1 MKGLYGMSIA
11 GKMREKTTLSFEVFP
26 PKTEAGMGKLKTVL
40 EELYQWS
47 PDWVSCT
54 YGAGGSDKGYNL
66 EICRAI
72 ADSGKTTPVS
82 HYTCIHHTR
91 ADIEAD
97 MNVYLSAGVNH
108 FLALRGD
115 FAPGEDATHGDFD
128 HADGLI
134 GFLKEKFGDKITIA
148 CSGIPEG
155 HILSPDLASDTAVL
169 KRKQDMGA
177 DMIVTQLTFD
187 MDRFARWMEEIRAAG
202 VTLPVAVGIM
212 PVLER
217 DKCIRHCVS
226 MNGCA
231 IPRSLARH
239 ISKYYDDPEG
249 FRDAG
254 MDYTV
259 QQIYQYMHLGV
270 NDLHIYALNQSA
282 AVDEILR
289 RSGLFAKSR

>member
-1 MKGLYGMSIA
+1 MSIA
-11 GKMREKTTLSFEVFP
+11 EKMKKRTTLSFEVFP
-26 PKTEAGMGKLKTVL
+26 PKTEKGMDKLKTVL
-40 EELYQWS
+40 DELYKWS
-47 PDWVSCT
+47 PDWISCT

-66 EICRAI
+66 EICRAM
-72 ADSGKTTPVS
+72 AAAGRTVPVS

-91 ADIEAD
+91 ADIDAD
-97 MNVYLSAGVNH
+97 ISQYIDAGVTD

-115 FAPGEDATHGDFD
+115 FVPGEDQTHGDFQ

-134 GFLKEKFGDKITIA
+134 RHMRDTFGDKITVA

-155 HILSPDLASDTAVL
+155 HILSPDMSSDTAFL
-169 KRKQDMGA
+169 KRKQDAGA
-177 DMIVTQLTFD
+177 DLIVTQLTFD
-187 MDRFARWMEEIRAAG
+187 MDRFARWLEEIRAAG
-202 VTLPVAVGIM
+202 VTLPVAVGVM
-212 PVLER
+212 PVLDR
-217 DKCIRHCVS
+217 DKCIRHCLS

-259 QQIYQYMHLGV
+259 QQLYQYLELGV

-289 RSGLFAKSR
+289 RSGLFTKSE

>member
-1 MKGLYGMSIA
+1 MTMAEKMKQ
-11 GKMREKTTLSFEVFP
+11 KTTLSFEVFP
-26 PKTEAGMGKLKTVL
+26 PKTEKGMEKLPGVL
-40 EELYQWS
+40 EELYKWS
-47 PDWVSCT
+47 PDWISCT
-54 YGAGGSDKGYNL
+54 YGAGGSDKGYNR
-66 EICRAI
+66 EICQTI
-72 ADSGKTTPVS
+72 AESGRTTVVS
-82 HYTCIHHTR
+82 HYTCIHHSR
-91 ADIEAD
+91 EDIERD
-97 MNVYLSAGVNH
+97 IGEYMSLGVDH

-115 FAPGEDATHGDFD
+115 FVSGEHATHGDFA
-128 HADGLI
+128 HPDGLI
-134 GFLKEKFGDKITIA
+134 RFLREKFGDRITIA

-155 HILSPDLASDTAVL
+155 HILSPNMASDTAFL
-169 KRKQDMGA
+169 KRKQDAGA
-177 DMIVTQLTFD
+177 DFIITQLTFD

-202 VTLPVAVGIM
+202 VTLPVAVGVM
-212 PVLER
+212 PVLDR

-249 FRDAG
+249 FREAG

-259 QQIYQYMHLGV
+259 QQMYEYLQLGV

-289 RSGLFAKSR
+289 RSGLFTKGE

>member
-1 MKGLYGMSIA
+1 MNIA
-11 GKMREKTTLSFEVFP
+11 EKMTKKTTLSFEVFP
-26 PKTEAGMGKLKTVL
+26 PKTQAGMGKLRTVL
-40 EELYQWS
+40 EELYKWS
-47 PDWVSCT
+47 PDWISCT

-66 EICRAI
+66 DICRAI
-72 ADSGKTTPVS
+72 ADAGKTTPVS
-82 HYTCIHHTR
+82 HYTCIHHRR

-97 MNVYLSAGVNH
+97 ISEYRCLGVEH

-115 FAPGEDATHGDFD
+115 FLPGESATHGDFD

-134 GFLKEKFGDKITIA
+134 RFLRERFGRGITIA

-155 HILSPDLASDTAVL
+155 HILSPDTASDTAFL
-169 KRKQDMGA
+169 KRKQDAGA
-177 DMIVTQLTFD
+177 DFIVTQLTFD
-187 MDRFARWMEEIRAAG
+187 MERFARWLDEIRAAG
-202 VTLPVAVGIM
+202 ITLPVAVGVM
-212 PVLER
+212 PVLDR
-217 DKCIRHCVS
+217 DKCIRHCLS

-239 ISKYYDDPEG
+239 ISKYYDDPDS

-259 QQIYQYMHLGV
+259 RQMYEYIRLGV

-289 RSGLFAKSR
+289 RSGLFAKNE

>member
-1 MKGLYGMSIA
+1 MHIAEKMKQ
-11 GKMREKTTLSFEVFP
+11 KTTLSFEVFP
-26 PKTEAGMGKLKTVL
+26 PKTEKGMEKLPGVL
-40 EELYQWS
+40 EELYKWS

-66 EICRAI
+66 EIVKRI
-72 ADSGKTTPVS
+72 AASGKTTSVS
-82 HYTCIHHTR
+82 HYTTIHHTR
-91 ADIEAD
+91 EDIRADISE
-97 MNVYLSAGVNH
+97 YLSVGVDH

-115 FAPGEDATHGDFD
+115 FVPGEDATHGDFD

-134 GFLKEKFGDKITIA
+134 RFMRESFGDRITIA

-155 HILSPDLASDTAVL
+155 HILSPNMASDTAFL
-169 KRKQDMGA
+169 KRKQDAGA
-177 DMIVTQLTFD
+177 DFIITQLTFD
-187 MDRFARWMEEIRAAG
+187 MEQFKRWLEEIRAAG
-202 VTLPVAVGIM
+202 VTLPIAVGVM
-212 PVLER
+212 PVLDR

-239 ISKYYDDPEG
+239 ISKYYNDPDG

-259 QQIYQYMHLGV
+259 QQMYEYIQLGV

-289 RSGLFAKSR
+289 RSGLFARSE

>member
-1 MKGLYGMSIA
+1 MNIAETMKQ
-11 GKMREKTTLSFEVFP
+11 KTTLSFEVFP
-26 PKTEAGMGKLKTVL
+26 PKTEKGMEKLPGVL
-40 EELYQWS
+40 EELYRWS
-47 PDWVSCT
+47 PDWLSCT

-66 EICRAI
+66 EICKAI
-72 ADSGKTTPVS
+72 ADSGKTTAVS
-82 HYTCIHHTR
+82 HYTCIHHSR

-97 MNVYLSAGVNH
+97 ISDYLSLGVDH

-115 FAPGEDATHGDFD
+115 FVPGESATHGDFD

-134 GFLKEKFGDKITIA
+134 RFLRETFGDRIRIA

-155 HILSPDLASDTAVL
+155 HILSPNMASDTAFL
-169 KRKQDMGA
+169 KRKQDAGA
-177 DMIVTQLTFD
+177 DFIITQLTFD
-187 MDRFARWMEEIRAAG
+187 MDQFARWLEEIRAAG
-202 VTLPVAVGIM
+202 VTLPIAVGVM
-212 PVLER
+212 PVLDR

-259 QQIYQYMHLGV
+259 QQMYEYIQLGV

-289 RSGLFAKSR
+289 RSGLFTKSE

>member
-1 MKGLYGMSIA
+1 MNIA
-11 GKMREKTTLSFEVFP
+11 DKMRMKTTLSFEVFP
-26 PKTEAGMGKLKTVL
+26 PKTEKGMEKLPGVL
-40 EELYQWS
+40 EELYKWS
-47 PDWVSCT
+47 PDWLSCT

-66 EICRAI
+66 EICKAI
-72 ADSGKTTPVS
+72 ADSGRTTPVS
-82 HYTCIHHTR
+82 HYTCIHHSR

-97 MNVYLSAGVNH
+97 VREYLSMGVDH

-115 FAPGEDATHGDFD
+115 YVPGESATNGDFD

-134 GFLKEKFGDKITIA
+134 RFMRERFGDRITVA

-155 HILSPDLASDTAVL
+155 HILSPNMASDTAFL
-169 KRKQDMGA
+169 KRKQDAGA
-177 DMIVTQLTFD
+177 DFIITQLTFD
-187 MDRFARWMEEIRAAG
+187 MEQFARWMDEIRAAG
-202 VTLPVAVGIM
+202 VTLPVAVGVM
-212 PVLER
+212 PVLDR

-259 QQIYQYMHLGV
+259 QQMYEYIRLGV

-289 RSGLFAKSR
+289 RSGLFTKSE

>member
-1 MKGLYGMSIA
+1 MNIVQKMKQ
-11 GKMREKTTLSFEVFP
+11 KTTLSFEVFP
-26 PKTEAGMGKLKTVL
+26 PKTPVGMEKLPKVL
-40 EELYQWS
+40 DELYKWN
-47 PDWVSCT
+47 PDWISCT

-66 EICRAI
+66 EIVRLMGQ
-72 ADSGKTTPVS
+72 SGRTVPVS
-82 HYTCIHHTR
+82 HYTCIHHSEE
-91 ADIEAD
+91 DIRRDIDEYIA
-97 MNVYLSAGVNH
+97 NGVTD

-115 FAPGEDATHGDFD
+115 FVPGENATNGAFD
-128 HADGLI
+128 HPTELI
-134 GFLKEKFGDKITIA
+134 RFLRENYGDRVTIA
-148 CSGIPEG
+148 CSGIPES
-155 HILSPDLASDTAVL
+155 HILSPNMQSDIAFL

-177 DMIVTQLTFD
+177 DFIITQLTFD
-187 MDRFARWMEEIRAAG
+187 MEQFARWMEQIRAAG
-202 VTLPVAVGIM
+202 ITLPVAVGLM
-212 PVLER
+212 PVLDR

-259 QQIYQYMHLGV
+259 QQMYEYLDLGV

-289 RSGLFAKSR
+289 RSGLFTKTE

>member
-1 MKGLYGMSIA
+1 MTIAETMKQ
-11 GKMREKTTLSFEVFP
+11 KTTLSFEVFP
-26 PKTEAGMGKLKTVL
+26 PKTEKGMEKLPGVL
-40 EELYQWS
+40 DELYKWS
-47 PDWVSCT
+47 PDWISCT
-54 YGAGGSDKGYNL
+54 YGAGGSDVGYNR
-66 EICRAI
+66 EICRLMAE
-72 ADSGKTTPVS
+72 SGKTRPVS
-82 HYTCIHHTR
+82 HYTTIHHTR
-91 ADIEAD
+91 GDIRRDIDA
-97 MNVYLSAGVNH
+97 YLALGVDH

-115 FAPGEDATHGDFD
+115 FLPGEDATHGDFA

-134 GFLKEKFGDKITIA
+134 RFLRETYGDRLTIA

-155 HILSPDLASDTAVL
+155 HILSPNMASDTAFL
-169 KRKQDMGA
+169 KRKQDAGA
-177 DMIVTQLTFD
+177 DFIITQLTFD
-187 MDRFARWMEEIRAAG
+187 MEQFKRWLGEIRDAG
-202 VTLPVAVGIM
+202 VTLPIAVGVM
-212 PVLER
+212 PVLDR

-259 QQIYQYMHLGV
+259 QQMYEYIRLGV

-289 RSGLFAKSR
+289 RSGLFDKK

>member
-1 MKGLYGMSIA
+1 MNIAEKMKQT
-11 GKMREKTTLSFEVFP
+11 TTLSFEVFP
-26 PKTEAGMGKLKTVL
+26 PKTEKGMEKLPGVL
-40 EELYQWS
+40 DDLYKWS
-47 PDWVSCT
+47 PAWLSCT

-66 EICRAI
+66 EIVKHI
-72 ADSGKTTPVS
+72 AGSGKTTPVS
-82 HYTCIHHTR
+82 HYTCIHHSK

-97 MNVYLSAGVNH
+97 INEYIAVGVDH

-115 FAPGEDATHGDFD
+115 YAPGEDATNGAFD

-134 GFLKEKFGDKITIA
+134 RFMRKKFGDRITIA

-155 HILSPDLASDTAVL
+155 HILSPNMASDTAFL
-169 KRKQDMGA
+169 KRKQDAGA
-177 DMIVTQLTFD
+177 DFIITQLTFD
-187 MDRFARWMEEIRAAG
+187 MDQFARWMEEIRAAG
-202 VTLPVAVGIM
+202 VTLPVAVGVM
-212 PVLER
+212 PVLDR

-231 IPRSLARH
+231 IPRRLARH

-259 QQIYQYMHLGV
+259 QQMYEYIQLGV

-282 AVDEILR
+282 AVDEILK
-289 RSGLFAKSR
+289 RSGLFAKSE

>member
-1 MKGLYGMSIA
+1 MTVAEKMK
-11 GKMREKTTLSFEVFP
+11 KKTTLSFEVFP
-26 PKTEAGMGKLKTVL
+26 PKTEKGMEKLPGVL
-40 EELYQWS
+40 DDLYRWD
-47 PDWVSCT
+47 PDWISCT

-66 EICRAI
+66 EIVKGIRS
-72 ADSGKTTPVS
+72 SGKTTAVS
-82 HYTCIHHTR
+82 HYTCIHHSRDDIR
-91 ADIEAD
+91 ADIDE
-97 MNVYLSAGVNH
+97 YLALGVDH

-115 FAPGEDATHGDFD
+115 YVPGENETHGAFQ

-134 GFLKEKFGDKITIA
+134 RYMREQYGDTITIA

-155 HILSPDLASDTAVL
+155 HILSPDMASDTAFL
-169 KRKQDMGA
+169 KRKQDAGA
-177 DMIVTQLTFD
+177 DFIITQLTFD
-187 MDRFARWMEEIRAAG
+187 MEQFSRWRDEIDRAG
-202 VTLPVAVGIM
+202 VTMPIAVGLM
-212 PVLER
+212 PVLDR

-259 QQIYQYMHLGV
+259 QQMYEYIRLGV

-289 RSGLFAKSR
+289 RSGLFSRKENGGQSA

>member
-1 MKGLYGMSIA
+1 MNIAEKMKQ
-11 GKMREKTTLSFEVFP
+11 KTTLSFEVFP
-26 PKTEAGMGKLKTVL
+26 PKTPVGMGKLEKVL
-40 EELYQWS
+40 EDLYAWS
-47 PDWVSCT
+47 PDWISCT

-66 EICRAI
+66 DICKNI
-72 ADSGKTTPVS
+72 AAAGRTVPVS
-82 HYTCIHHTR
+82 HYTCIHHAR
-91 ADIEAD
+91 ADIRAD
-97 MNVYLSAGVNH
+97 IDGYLAMGVEH

-115 FAPGEDATHGDFD
+115 FVPGEDATHGDFD

-134 GFLKEKFGDKITIA
+134 RFLREQFGDRIAIA

-155 HILSPDLASDTAVL
+155 HILSPDLASDTAFL
-169 KRKQDMGA
+169 KRKQDAGA
-177 DMIVTQLTFD
+177 DFIVTQLTFD
-187 MDRFARWMEEIRAAG
+187 MDRFARWLDEIRSAG

-212 PVLER
+212 PVLDR
-217 DKCIRHCVS
+217 DKCIRHCLS

-231 IPRSLARH
+231 IPRDLARH

-259 QQIYQYMHLGV
+259 RQMYQYIALGV

-289 RSGLFAKSR
+289 RSGLFAKDAPQA

>member
-1 MKGLYGMSIA
+1 MNLAEKMKA
-11 GKMREKTTLSFEVFP
+11 KTTLSFEVFP
-26 PKTEAGMGKLKTVL
+26 PKTEKGMEKLPGVL
-40 EELYQWS
+40 DELYKWS
-47 PDWVSCT
+47 PDWISCT

-66 EICRAI
+66 EIVKKMAR
-72 ADSGKTTPVS
+72 DGRTTPVS
-82 HYTCIHHTR
+82 HYTTIHHTR
-91 ADIEAD
+91 ADIRAD
-97 MNVYLSAGVNH
+97 IAEYRTAGVES

-115 FAPGEDATHGDFD
+115 FLSGENATHGDFA

-134 GFLKEKFGDKITIA
+134 RYMRECFGNDITIA

-155 HILSPDLASDTAVL
+155 HILSPNMASDTAFL
-169 KRKQDMGA
+169 KRKQDAGA
-177 DMIVTQLTFD
+177 DFIITQLTFD
-187 MDRFARWMEEIRAAG
+187 MEQFKRWLDEIRAAG
-202 VTLPVAVGIM
+202 VTLPIAVGVM
-212 PVLER
+212 PVLDR

-259 QQIYQYMHLGV
+259 QQMYEYIQLGV
-270 NDLHIYALNQSA
+270 NDLHIYALNQFA

-289 RSGLFAKSR
+289 RSGLFAKEA

>member
-1 MKGLYGMSIA
+1 MSIA
-11 GKMREKTTLSFEVFP
+11 ETMKQKTTLSFEVFP
-26 PKTEAGMGKLKTVL
+26 PKTEKGMGKLSGVL
-40 EELYQWS
+40 EELYKWS
-47 PDWVSCT
+47 PDWISCT

-72 ADSGKTTPVS
+72 VNSGRTTPVS
-82 HYTCIHHTR
+82 HYTCIHHRR

-97 MNVYLSAGVNH
+97 IGEYLSMGVDH

-115 FAPGEDATHGDFD
+115 FVPGENATHGDFD

-134 GFLKEKFGDKITIA
+134 RFMKGKFSDRITVA

-155 HILSPDLASDTAVL
+155 HILSPNMASDTAFL
-169 KRKQDMGA
+169 KRKQDAGA
-177 DMIVTQLTFD
+177 DFIITQLTFD
-187 MDRFARWMEEIRAAG
+187 MERFARWMEEIRAAG
-202 VTLPVAVGIM
+202 VTLPVAVGVM
-212 PVLER
+212 PVLDR

-259 QQIYQYMHLGV
+259 QQMYEYIRLGV

-289 RSGLFAKSR
+289 RSGLFAKSE

>member
-1 MKGLYGMSIA
+1 MRIA
-11 GKMREKTTLSFEVFP
+11 EKMAKTTTLSFEVFP
-26 PKTEAGMGKLKTVL
+26 PRTEAGMGKLRTVL
-40 EELYQWS
+40 EDLYKWD
-47 PDWVSCT
+47 PDWISCT

-66 EICRAI
+66 EICRAM
-72 ADSGKTTPVS
+72 ADAGRTTPVS

-91 ADIEAD
+91 ADIDAD
-97 MNVYLSAGVNH
+97 IGEYLAAGVDH

-115 FAPGEDATHGDFD
+115 FVPGENATNGDFD

-134 GFLKEKFGDKITIA
+134 RHMRGRFGDRIA
-148 CSGIPEG
+148 IGCSGIPEG
-155 HILSPDLASDTAVL
+155 HILSPDLATDTAVL
-169 KRKQDMGA
+169 KRKQDAGA
-177 DMIVTQLTFD
+177 DFIVTQLTYD
-187 MDRFARWMEEIRAAG
+187 MDRFARWMEEIRSAG
-202 VTLPVAVGIM
+202 VTLPVAVGVM
-212 PVLER
+212 PVLDR
-217 DKCIRHCVS
+217 DKCIRHCLS

-231 IPRSLARH
+231 IPRKLARH

-259 QQIYQYMHLGV
+259 EQLNEYIALGV

-289 RSGLFAKSR
+289 RSGLFKKHE

>member
-1 MKGLYGMSIA
+1 MNIA
-11 GKMREKTTLSFEVFP
+11 EKMRRKTTLSFEVFP
-26 PKTEAGMGKLKTVL
+26 PKTEKGMEKLPGVL
-40 EELYQWS
+40 GELYKWS
-47 PDWVSCT
+47 PDWISCT

-66 EICRAI
+66 EICKAI
-72 ADSGKTTPVS
+72 ADSGRTTPVS
-82 HYTCIHHTR
+82 HYTCIHHGR

-97 MNVYLSAGVNH
+97 IREYLSMGVDH

-115 FAPGEDATHGDFD
+115 YVPGEDATHGDFD

-134 GFLKEKFGDKITIA
+134 RFLRDTFGDDITIA

-155 HILSPDLASDTAVL
+155 HILSPNMASDTAFL
-169 KRKQDMGA
+169 KRKQDAGA
-177 DMIVTQLTFD
+177 DFIITQLTFD
-187 MDRFARWMEEIRAAG
+187 MEQFARWMEEIRAAG
-202 VTLPVAVGIM
+202 VTLPVAVGVM
-212 PVLER
+212 PVLDR

-239 ISKYYDDPEG
+239 ISKYYNDPEG

-259 QQIYQYMHLGV
+259 QQMYEYIQLGV

-289 RSGLFAKSR
+289 RSGLFAKSE

>member
-1 MKGLYGMSIA
+1 MNLAETMK
-11 GKMREKTTLSFEVFP
+11 RKTTLSFEVFP
-26 PKTEAGMGKLKTVL
+26 PKTEKGMEKLPGVI
-40 EELYQWS
+40 EELYAWQ
-47 PDWVSCT
+47 PDWISCT
-54 YGAGGSDKGYNL
+54 YGAGGSDKGCNF
-66 EICRAI
+66 EIVKSI
-72 ADSGKTTPVS
+72 AAAGRTKAVS
-82 HYTCIHHTR
+82 HYTTIHHTR

-97 MNVYLSAGVNH
+97 IEAYLSVGVDH

-115 FAPGEDATHGDFD
+115 FLPGENATHGDFG

-134 GFLKEKFGDKITIA
+134 RYMREKFGSRITLA

-155 HILSPDLASDTAVL
+155 HILSPNMASDIAFL
-169 KRKQDMGA
+169 KRKQDAGA
-177 DMIVTQLTFD
+177 DFIITQLTFD
-187 MDRFARWMEEIRAAG
+187 MDRFARWMDEIRAAG
-202 VTLPVAVGIM
+202 VTLPVAVGVM
-212 PVLER
+212 PVLDR

-249 FRDAG
+249 FREAG

-259 QQIYQYMHLGV
+259 QQLYEYIRLGV

-289 RSGLFAKSR
+289 RSGLFEKRI

>member
-1 MKGLYGMSIA
+1 MNIAEKMK
-11 GKMREKTTLSFEVFP
+11 KKTTLSFEVFP
-26 PKTEAGMGKLKTVL
+26 PKTPVGMEKLPKVL
-40 EELYQWS
+40 DELYKWS
-47 PDWVSCT
+47 PDWLSCT

-66 EICRAI
+66 EIVKGIGA
-72 ADSGKTTPVS
+72 SGKTVPVT
-82 HYTCIHHTR
+82 HYTCIHHSKADIR
-91 ADIEAD
+91 ADVDE
-97 MNVYLSAGVNH
+97 YLANGVSH

-115 FAPGEDATHGDFD
+115 FVPGENATNGAFD
-128 HADGLI
+128 HATGLI
-134 GFLKEKFGDKITIA
+134 RFLRESYGDKLTIA
-148 CSGIPEG
+148 CSGIPES
-155 HILSPDLASDTAVL
+155 HILSPNMESDIAFL
-169 KRKQDMGA
+169 KMKQDMGA
-177 DMIVTQLTFD
+177 DFIITQLTFD
-187 MDRFARWMEEIRAAG
+187 MEQFARWMEQIRAAG
-202 VTLPVAVGIM
+202 ITLPVAVGVM
-212 PVLER
+212 PVLDR

-259 QQIYQYMHLGV
+259 QQMYEYIKLGA

-289 RSGLFAKSR
+289 RSGLFDKDE

>member
-1 MKGLYGMSIA
+1 MNIAETMKQ
-11 GKMREKTTLSFEVFP
+11 KTTLSFEVFP
-26 PKTEAGMGKLKTVL
+26 PKTEKGMEKLPGVL
-40 EELYQWS
+40 EELYRWS
-47 PDWVSCT
+47 PDWLSCT
-54 YGAGGSDKGYNL
+54 YGAGGSDKGYNR
-66 EICRAI
+66 EIVGGI
-72 ADSGKTTPVS
+72 AASGKTTAVS
-82 HYTCIHHTR
+82 HYTCIHHSR

-97 MNVYLSAGVNH
+97 ISDYLSLGVDH

-115 FAPGEDATHGDFD
+115 FVPGESATHGDFD

-134 GFLKEKFGDKITIA
+134 RFLRETFGDRIRIA

-155 HILSPDLASDTAVL
+155 HILSPNMASDTAFL
-169 KRKQDMGA
+169 KRKQDAGA
-177 DMIVTQLTFD
+177 DFIITQLTFD
-187 MDRFARWMEEIRAAG
+187 MDQFARWLEEIRAAG
-202 VTLPVAVGIM
+202 VTLPIAVGVM
-212 PVLER
+212 PVLDR

-259 QQIYQYMHLGV
+259 QQMYEYIQLGV

-289 RSGLFAKSR
+289 RSGLFTKSE

>member
-1 MKGLYGMSIA
+1 MLNIA
-11 GKMREKTTLSFEVFP
+11 EKMRRKTTLSFEVFP
-26 PKTEAGMGKLKTVL
+26 PKTEKGMEKLPGVL
-40 EELYQWS
+40 EELYKWS
-47 PDWVSCT
+47 PDWLSCT

-66 EICRAI
+66 EICRAV
-72 ADSGKTTPVS
+72 ADSGRTIPVS
-82 HYTCIHHTR
+82 HYTCIHHSR

-97 MNVYLSAGVNH
+97 IGEYLSLGVDH

-115 FAPGEDATHGDFD
+115 FVPGEDATHGDFD

-134 GFLKEKFGDKITIA
+134 RFLREKFGDRITIA

-155 HILSPDLASDTAVL
+155 HILSPNMASDTAFL
-169 KRKQDMGA
+169 KRKQDAGA
-177 DMIVTQLTFD
+177 DFIITQLTFD
-187 MDRFARWMEEIRAAG
+187 MEQFARWMDEIRAAG
-202 VTLPVAVGIM
+202 VTLPVAVGVM
-212 PVLER
+212 PVLDR

-239 ISKYYDDPEG
+239 ISKYYNDPEG

-259 QQIYQYMHLGV
+259 QQMYEYIQLGV

-289 RSGLFAKSR
+289 RSGLFTKSE

>member
-1 MKGLYGMSIA
+1 MNIAEKMK
-11 GKMREKTTLSFEVFP
+11 KTTTLSFEVFP
-26 PKTEAGMGKLKTVL
+26 PKTEVGMGKLKAVL
-40 EELYQWS
+40 EDLYKWS
-47 PDWVSCT
+47 PDWISCT

-66 EICRAI
+66 EICKAM
-72 ADSGKTTPVS
+72 ADAGMTTPVS
-82 HYTCIHHTR
+82 HYTCIHHTK
-91 ADIEAD
+91 ADIDAD
-97 MNVYLSAGVNH
+97 MAAYRTIGVDH

-115 FAPGEDATHGDFD
+115 FVPGEDATHGDFD

-134 GFLKEKFGDKITIA
+134 RYMRQTLGDGATIA

-155 HILSPDLASDTAVL
+155 HILSPDLATDTAFL
-169 KRKQDMGA
+169 KQKQDAGA
-177 DMIVTQLTFD
+177 DFIVTQLTFD

-202 VTLPVAVGIM
+202 VTLPVAVGVM
-212 PVLER
+212 PVLDR
-217 DKCIRHCVS
+217 DKCIRHCLS

-231 IPRSLARH
+231 IPRKLARH

-254 MDYTV
+254 IDYTV
-259 QQIYQYMHLGV
+259 KQLHEYIALGV

-289 RSGLFAKSR
+289 RSGLFTKDE